1 MHRGSLHHV
10 GAISRRLLAN
20 NCTEL
25 HLYEFVLI
33 IALLINPTYQSHG
46 VNDYPTLQQCI
57 DISTMEQNGLGQE
70 GTSGE
75 AIDHIG
81 EGKKTISDGCS
92 TMVAKSVRIGLDG
105 WWQ

>member
-1 MHRGSLHHV
+1 
-10 GAISRRLLAN
+10 
-20 NCTEL
+20 
-25 HLYEFVLI
+25 
-33 IALLINPTYQSHG
+33 
-46 VNDYPTLQQCI
+46 
-57 DISTMEQNGLGQE
+57 MEQNGLGQE

-81 EGKKTISDGCS
+81 EGKKAISDGCS